1 MKVQLII
8 TKAGEPAPRTAPQ
21 PLSKS
26 EELDKSMAPGQD
38 FETVRKNI
46 DCAMQKGCNPKQAVK
61 AALTKAGIDKMP
73 FEGRKNAMTVT
84 KSGDMATGP
93 DMGGSTPGPTGP

>member
-8 TKAGEPAPRTAPQ
+8 TKAGEPTARTVPQ

-26 EELDKSMAPGQD
+26 EDLDKSMASGHD

-46 DCAMQKGCNPKQAVK
+46 DCAMQKGCSPKQAVK
-61 AALTKAGIDKMP
+61 AALAKAGIDKMP
-73 FEGRKNAMTVT
+73 FEGRKQTMTVT
-84 KSGDMATGP
+84 KADGQK
-93 DMGGSTPGPTGP
+93 

>member
-8 TKAGEPAPRTAPQ
+8 TKAGETAPRTAPQ

-26 EELDKSMAPGQD
+26 EDLDKSMASGND

-46 DCAMQKGCNPKQAVK
+46 DCAMQKGFNPKQAVK
-61 AALTKAGIDKMP
+61 AALAKAGIDKMP
-73 FEGRKNAMTVT
+73 FESRKQSMTVT
-84 KSGDMATGP
+84 KAGEDAK
-93 DMGGSTPGPTGP
+93 